1 MEKPILYII
10 AGANGSGK
18 STLASELLL
27 SENLEFLNADEVAK
41 EICPEHIESVKIKA
55 GKIVL
60 QKLDKLLNKQKSFAI
75 ETTLS
80 GKNHIKTINKAKEL
94 GYIVVLIYSYL
105 DSPLMCENRIKIR
118 VLNGGHDIPKDDII
132 RRFYRSKEN
141 FWNLY
146 KDIVNEWNLFY
157 NGLSEYTFVA
167 HCENN
172 LPSSFT
178 TTPVEIYNEN
188 LYNEFTKDF
197 K

>member
-1 MEKPILYII
+1 MKKPILYII

-18 STLASELLL
+18 STLASELLPAKT
-27 SENLEFLNADEVAK
+27 LEFLNADEIAK
-41 EICPEHIESVKIKA
+41 EICPEHIESVKIQA

-60 QKLDKLLNKQKSFAI
+60 QKLDELLNKKKSFAL

-80 GKNHIKTINKAKEL
+80 GKNHIKTINKAKDL
-94 GYIVVLIYSYL
+94 GYLVILIYSYL

-118 VLNGGHDIPKDDII
+118 VLSGGHDIPKEDII
-132 RRFYRSKEN
+132 RRFHRSKEN

-146 KDIVNEWNLFY
+146 KNVVDEWNLFY

-172 LPSSFT
+172 LSFA
-178 TTPVEIYNEN
+178 PVEIYNEN

>member
-1 MEKPILYII
+1 MDKPILYII

-18 STLASELLL
+18 STLASELLP

-41 EICPEHIESVKIKA
+41 EICPEHIESVKIQA

-60 QKLDKLLNKQKSFAI
+60 QKLAELLNKKKSFAI

-80 GKNHIKTINKAKEL
+80 GKNHIKTIHKAKDL

-118 VLNGGHDIPKDDII
+118 VLNGGHDIPKEDII

-146 KDIVNEWNLFY
+146 KDIVDEWNLFY

-167 HCENN
+167 HCKNN
-172 LPSSFT
+172 HVSAPI
-178 TTPVEIYNEN
+178 EIYNEN
-188 LYNEFTKDF
+188 LYNEFIKDF
-197 K
+197 M